1 MVEGVT
7 PVLPHP
13 IGLCPVGAAGHK
25 RPAVFSLRGMLP
37 SRWFERKPV
46 TQLAG
51 RQAVS
56 KGVSSDGGV

>member
-1 MVEGVT
+1 MPGNF
-7 PVLPHP
+7 
-13 IGLCPVGAAGHK
+13 
-25 RPAVFSLRGMLP
+25 PAFFSLRGMLP

>member
-1 MVEGVT
+1 MKKGEKTMEKLQQQKENKTGI
-7 PVLPHP
+7 LEDM
-13 IGLCPVGAAGHK
+13 LS
-25 RPAVFSLRGMLP
+25 FSLRGMLP